1 MIESSN
7 VAKLSTFKTF
17 SVNSVKC
24 LGPPPQCNPT
34 CCIAALVSCCPMGD
48 EFFIDIVFI
57 AGGQTQLL
65 VQDSDHVKD
74 VKIRLKEHCESP
86 NTSFKLLFCG
96 ADLPDDRTL
105 YSLGVGPT
113 ERGSPCLYCVGMED
127 VGEVT
132 RTGKNMLSVI
142 NLSGGHVALPAG
154 EFDMVGD
161 LKETLTRSLTLPVD
175 RMRLLHRGSELK
187 NETPLSKLTEG
198 LGASSPAPIYVF
210 ERPDHSHNVGDR
222 AGGLVND
229 TDSSSFK
236 SLDFAAIPSGA
247 LIERRIDSHWFPAK
261 VFRMHS
267 GEVQRVDIKYL
278 DDGNIEL
285 GVDWSECRWLHGG

>member
-1 MIESSN
+1 M
-7 VAKLSTFKTF
+7 L
-17 SVNSVKC
+17 
-24 LGPPPQCNPT
+24 
-34 CCIAALVSCCPMGD
+34 
-48 EFFIDIVFI
+48 DIVFV
-57 AGGQTQLL
+57 AGGQAQLL

-74 VKIRLKEHCESP
+74 VKIRLKEHCGSP

-127 VGEVT
+127 AGEVN
-132 RTGKNMLSVI
+132 RTGKNMVTVI

-154 EFDMVGD
+154 DFDMVRD
-161 LKETLTRSLTLPVD
+161 LKEALTRSLNLPMD

-187 NETPLSKLTEG
+187 NETPLGKLAEG
-198 LGASSPAPIYVF
+198 LAASSPAPIYVF
-210 ERPDHSHNVGDR
+210 ERLLEHSHNVGDR
-222 AGGLVND
+222 AGGSVND
-229 TDSSSFK
+229 TDSSSSK

-247 LIERRIDSHWFPAK
+247 LIERRIDGHWFPAK

-267 GEVQRVDIKYL
+267 GAQRVDIKYL

-285 GVDWSECRWLHGG
+285 GVDWSECRWLQGG